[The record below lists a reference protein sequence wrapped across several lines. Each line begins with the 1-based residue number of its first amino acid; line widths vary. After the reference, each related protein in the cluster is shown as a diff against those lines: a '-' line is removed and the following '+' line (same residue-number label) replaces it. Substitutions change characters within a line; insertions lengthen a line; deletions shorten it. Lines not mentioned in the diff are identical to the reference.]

1 MLTFITPE
9 DFAVGLMFILIDSLL
24 FIVMIAYANPLA

>member
-24 FIVMIAYANPLA
+24 FLVI